1 MHQGNSKKVLITHSR
16 RITGLVKKSE
26 LPIGKKKHNL
36 INMILRKTHYICQL
50 MKLGIYIRL
59 VGYLVNKTM
68 RTTRRKKTEKIYIG
82 VQI

>member
-1 MHQGNSKKVLITHSR
+1 MNI
-16 RITGLVKKSE
+16 
-26 LPIGKKKHNL
+26 
-36 INMILRKTHYICQL
+36 
-50 MKLGIYIRL
+50 GIYIRL